1 MQEPRML
8 RRFGIHLIEDAAWVG
23 GLLMLCI
30 LLAAQRR
37 LPKGGAV
44 AANLVTVAVLGLLV
58 MLLSRVVDVDPWA
71 EGVSARIYDAI
82 GFLAAWSPFAI
93 CAARAPVGGR
103 GAAILH
109 ATLVLASLMTGSM
122 LAAALRAE
130 PTLTSWCAAG
140 LASLASC
147 FWLSYTVS
155 INACHK

>member
-37 LPKGGAV
+37 LPRGGAV

-71 EGVSARIYDAI
+71 EGVSARIYDATV
-82 GFLAAWSPFAI
+82 FMAAWSPFAI
-93 CAARAPVGGR
+93 CAARAPAGGR

-147 FWLSYTVS
+147 LWLARPCI
-155 INACHK
+155 INSCQE